1 MDAGVYAHASMIHGS
16 RPVMVMISMM
26 LTLMMMMM
34 MMGIIVLLVD
44 PAHDSIAVD
53 AIVPS

>member
-1 MDAGVYAHASMIHGS
+1 MIHGGS

-26 LTLMMMMM
+26 L

-44 PAHDSIAVD
+44 PAHDPIAVD
-53 AIVPS
+53 AIAPR